1 MRAFVEEFGQLKQPA
16 RPGQPKFLGYDKVVV
31 DAIGELQK
39 QDEEIARA
47 RQAELAHAH
56 SELERSPLP
65 GLKALTTQVGSKII
79 SLGAR
84 VGGQPE
90 VADRFTRFAGAIEQA
105 ARERDET
112 GFLPT
117 WLSRWSRGAGV
128 SMGTMIPAGMV
139 GGPYGAITV
148 AAMQET
154 NEAIP
159 RGREA
164 GKEGIELAQYAVEK
178 GVVEAAPAMLM
189 QRFGMGGVESVFAK
203 RAAVKGVRDGFK
215 RLGITLA
222 HEQLEEIDTTYLS
235 NVVDYFENV
244 DKAALSPERIRQDVA
259 DTIGQT
265 FITAALMESPSLV
278 RSMKAGQFEKMK
290 SEMEESIKGNMAPSV
305 RDWGRWGIPEK
316 YGKSRRQ
323 RKAFVKELLQQV
335 ETIPPAPAEEMPTE
349 GQPAATEAPEA
360 AAELPVAPGEAAVA
374 PEAPEIAPAPEAVT
388 ETPGAVEAP
397 VAPLSIEETALNKA
411 TTDRIREVANLEGL
425 NEEAVQHDKDVMA
438 KVLNERMDERALD
451 IAATVLEEGGQIDS
465 HEHVALVVK
474 ADKLLTELEAARK
487 EQSKAV
493 EIMNEKA
500 HKQAMKREKNIV
512 DQLDELTA
520 ATRYS
525 RREIARVHGIGRLR
539 LSREKFDVASILDR
553 MQSTKGI
560 GKRLTDKDKK
570 LAARL
575 SREYAD
581 KIEKLEQVNQEIRD
595 AEERRDEVLA
605 GKILETNRP
614 RRMIG
619 RSIRE
624 KSIARQEDLKKRIR
638 QLGIRVNDIT
648 GVSVEGTYLIGRMG
662 IEYIIQGAGTLVE
675 VAENLRR
682 DLPDL
687 ELSQHDV
694 NQALIAR
701 SPKEK
706 VRARSEASKR
716 VAKLKSMAK
725 MEVAIE
731 EMAQGIYEKIQ
742 RNTVPADADLK
753 ALKKKFAKLSNEYFT
768 AERYDEKLVRARET
782 INKLQDQLENGR
794 KRIKETPGE
803 VPPELAGLQDDIRQ
817 LRMELGTKE
826 KLADLNEQLRTG
838 EYKAPAK
845 REKKPVNQK
854 LQRMQTE
861 AMRKRREI
869 IQAIADTAPWDAPK
883 VAKEIAFSLKAVA
896 ATADLSFT
904 MRQNLWQVFAHP
916 KLAAKAIGPSMK
928 ALFSEYKADEI
939 NNAILHSKNASLY
952 EQAGVAILDAN
963 SPDAQKRSEVFRG
976 RVVERGGKWNPIGV
990 IMRASSRHAAVISN
1004 LIRTSA
1010 FDQFLEYN
1018 PNATQEEMR
1027 LMADYINVSTGLGN
1041 LGKFGAVGEYLQ
1053 LGFFS
1058 PKFSVSRI
1066 ELPIK
1071 TIQALTNRGKYKGM
1085 NTVRKQMARDMVGV
1099 VGTGMMVL
1107 ALASL
1112 AGFDVEWLDPDDPD
1126 WGKIRAG
1133 NMRVD
1138 IWGGF
1143 QQPAR
1148 VVARC
1153 ATGTF
1158 RREDF
1163 DPVEIIGRFAAFKFS
1178 PAATVPVEMLT
1189 GKTAVGEETTIPET
1203 LARSAMPLV
1212 ARDIKEAWDEHGIKG
1227 AAAAGALGTVGVGVS
1242 TYKDSETATRRE
1254 IKKLQDQGKYS
1265 QAARLKAEWNREN
1278 PKNRIVTVK

>member
-1 MRAFVEEFGQLKQPA
+1 
-16 RPGQPKFLGYDKVVV
+16 
-31 DAIGELQK
+31 
-39 QDEEIARA
+39 
-47 RQAELAHAH
+47 
-56 SELERSPLP
+56 
-65 GLKALTTQVGSKII
+65 
-79 SLGAR
+79 
-84 VGGQPE
+84 
-90 VADRFTRFAGAIEQA
+90 
-105 ARERDET
+105 
-112 GFLPT
+112 
-117 WLSRWSRGAGV
+117 
-128 SMGTMIPAGMV
+128 MIPAGMV
-139 GGPYGAITV
+139 GGSYGAITV

-215 RLGITLA
+215 RLGITLV
-222 HEQLEEIDTTYLS
+222 HEQLEEIDTTYLH
-235 NVVDYFENV
+235 NVLDYFENV
-244 DKAALSPERIRQDVA
+244 DENALDPERIRQDVA

-278 RSMKAGQFEKMK
+278 RSMKAGKFEKMK
-290 SEMEESIKGNMAPSV
+290 SEMKESIKGNMAPGV
-305 RDWGRWGIPEK
+305 RDWRRWGISER

-323 RKAFVKELLQQV
+323 RKAFIQELLQQT
-335 ETIPPAPAEEMPTE
+335 ETLPPVAAGEAPAE
-349 GQPAATEAPEA
+349 GQPVASEAPGVA
-360 AAELPVAPGEAAVA
+360 MGPPVSPAEAAVA

-397 VAPLSIEETALNKA
+397 VAPLSIKETALNKA

-425 NEEAVQHDKDVMA
+425 SEEAVQHDKDVMA

-465 HEHVALVVK
+465 HEHVAMVVK
-474 ADKLLTELEAARK
+474 ADKLLTELEAARAQ
-487 EQSKAV
+487 QSKAV
-493 EIMNEKA
+493 EIVNEKA
-500 HKQAMKREKNIV
+500 HKQAMRREKNIV

-539 LSREKFDVASILDR
+539 LSREKFDTASILDR

-560 GKRLTDKDKK
+560 GERLTDKDKK

-575 SREYAD
+575 SGEYAT
-581 KIEKLEQVNQEIRD
+581 KLEELEQVNQEIRD
-595 AEERRDEVLA
+595 AEEKRDEVLA

-614 RRMIG
+614 RRTIG

-624 KSIARQEDLKKRIR
+624 KAQTEREDVKKQIR
-638 QLGIRVNDIT
+638 QLGLRVNDII
-648 GVSVEGTYLIGRMG
+648 GVSAEGMYLIGRLG
-662 IEYIIQGAGTLVE
+662 ITYIKEGAGTLVE

-687 ELSQHDV
+687 ELTQHDV

-706 VRARSEASKR
+706 VRARSEATKR
-716 VAKLKSMAK
+716 VTKLKSMAR

-742 RNTVPADADLK
+742 RNAAPADADIK
-753 ALKKKFAKLSNEYFT
+753 ALKKKLAKLSNKYFA

-794 KRIKETPGE
+794 KKIKKAPEE
-803 VPPELAGLQDDIRQ
+803 VPPELGNLRDQIRQ
-817 LRMELGTKE
+817 LRMELETKE
-826 KLADLNEQLRTG
+826 KLTDVNEQLRTR
-838 EYKAPAK
+838 EYRVPVK
-845 REKKPVNQK
+845 REKKLVNPK

-861 AMRKRREI
+861 LARKRREI
-869 IQAIADTAPWDAPK
+869 IQAIADTAPWGAGK

-916 KLAAKAIGPSMK
+916 VLAAKALGPSMK
-928 ALFSEYKADEI
+928 ALFSEYAADEI
-939 NNAILHSKNASLY
+939 NNAILHSENASLY

-963 SPDAQKRSEVFRG
+963 SPDAQQKSEVFRG
-976 RVVERGGKWNPIGV
+976 RVIERIPVLGD
-990 IMRASSRHAAVISN
+990 IMKASSRHAAVISN
-1004 LIRTSA
+1004 LMRTSA
-1010 FDQFLEYN
+1010 FDQFLKYN

-1041 LGKFGAVGEYLQ
+1041 LGKAGAIGEALQ
-1053 LGFFS
+1053 LFFFS

-1066 ELPIK
+1066 ELPIR
-1071 TIQALTNRGKYKGM
+1071 TIQALTNRGKYRGM
-1085 NTVRKQMARDMVGV
+1085 NAVRKQMARDMVGV

-1107 ALASL
+1107 MLAHL

-1148 VVARC
+1148 VVARLG
-1153 ATGTF
+1153 TGTF

-1178 PAATVPVEMLT
+1178 PAATVPVEAVT

-1212 ARDIKEAWDEHGIKG
+1212 VRDIKEAWDEHGVKG
-1227 AAAAGALGTVGVGVS
+1227 AAAAGVLGAVGVGVS

-1254 IKKLQDQGKYS
+1254 IKKLQDQGDYS
-1265 QAARLKAEWNREN
+1265 KAARIKAEWNREN
-1278 PKNRIVTVK
+1278 PKNRIVTVKK